1 MKFFVDAHFP
11 VRLKQW
17 LIDHG
22 EDALHT
28 SDLPEGNR
36 TSDRDIIAFAV
47 REGRAVI
54 TKDKDF
60 IEYRIV
66 HQQPDQL
73 LMVSTGN
80 IINRELI
87 KLFEANFPTVRDLF
101 TKGSKVIEIDHETIT
116 VHE

>member
-11 VRLKQW
+11 LRLKAW
-17 LIDHG
+17 LIAHG

-28 SDLPEGNR
+28 SDMPQGNR
-36 TSDRDIIAFAV
+36 TSDREIIAFAV
-47 REGRAVI
+47 REGRVVI

-66 HQQPDQL
+66 HEQPDQL

-80 IINRELI
+80 IVNHELI
-87 KLFEANFPTVRDLF
+87 ALFEANFPTIKSLF
-101 TKGSKVIEIDHETIT
+101 EVGNNVIELNHESIT